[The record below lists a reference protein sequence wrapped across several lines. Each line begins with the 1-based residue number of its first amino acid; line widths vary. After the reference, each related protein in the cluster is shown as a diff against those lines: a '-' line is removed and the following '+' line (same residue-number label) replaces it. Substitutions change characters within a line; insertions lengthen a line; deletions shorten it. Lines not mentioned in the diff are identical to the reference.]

1 MKQSDINTLRKIAE
15 ALTEYNETISDIQEK
30 EQSEALDQA
39 IDDLSMVI
47 DDLYSAIEE

>member
-15 ALTEYNETISDIQEK
+15 ALEEYNETLTNIQDN

-39 IDDLSMVI
+39 IDDLAMTI
-47 DDLYSAIEE
+47 DDLYTAIEE